1 MAKYDKP
8 KIVVEPPGPKAREI
22 IKKDESMLSPSLTRT
37 APLVGYKAEGVFVED
52 VDGNVYLDWGSGIAV
67 VNVGHRNP
75 EVIAA
80 IKDQLERLIHLNSL
94 DYYTV
99 PQVDYA
105 EMLFKVTPGK
115 FKKRVFYANSGSE
128 SIDTAIKVAK
138 WHTRRYYGLGFING
152 FHGRTLGAVTF
163 TTTGVSARRG
173 FFPLYPIATFAHYPY
188 CYRCPFN
195 LEYPS
200 CGLYCLGYIEDVIF
214 KKLVPPDETAFIL
227 IEPIQGAGGYIVPP
241 KDYLPKLEKLAH
253 DNGIIFI
260 VDEVQTGFAR
270 TGKMFASMH
279 WNLEPDVLT
288 MSKAIAHGLP
298 ASAVVT
304 KAEIMN
310 WEAGAHEG
318 TLNGNPVIMEAAKAV
333 LNYILKNQLDKNA
346 EKMGNYMKKQLREL
360 AEKYPV
366 IGDIRGLGLMI
377 GIELV
382 KDEKKTPAKEIRNK
396 LIRRAFKNGLLLL
409 GAGPNNI
416 RLAPPLIINE
426 QQIDMGMGIFEKSLK
441 QVLK

>member
-1 MAKYDKP
+1 
-8 KIVVEPPGPKAREI
+8 
-22 IKKDESMLSPSLTRT
+22 
-37 APLVGYKAEGVFVED
+37 
-52 VDGNVYLDWGSGIAV
+52 
-67 VNVGHRNP
+67 
-75 EVIAA
+75 
-80 IKDQLERLIHLNSL
+80 
-94 DYYTV
+94 
-99 PQVDYA
+99 
-105 EMLFKVTPGK
+105 MLFKVTPGN
-115 FKKRVFYANSGSE
+115 FKKRVFYTNSGSE
-128 SIDTAIKVAK
+128 SVDTAIKVAK

-188 CYRCPFN
+188 CYRCPFH

-200 CGLYCLGYIEDVIF
+200 CGLYCLSYIEDVIF

-253 DNGIIFI
+253 DNGIMFI

-298 ASAVVT
+298 AGAVVT
-304 KAEIMN
+304 KAEVMN
-310 WEAGAHEG
+310 WDAGAHEG

-346 EKMGNYMKKQLREL
+346 EKMGNYMKKRFKEL

-366 IGDIRGLGLMI
+366 IGDVRGLGLMI
-377 GIELV
+377 GIEIV

-396 LIRRAFKNGLLLL
+396 LIQRAFKNGLLLL
-409 GAGPNNI
+409 GAGPNNV
-416 RLAPPLIINE
+416 RLAPPLVITE
-426 QQIDMGMGIFEKSLK
+426 QQIDMGMEIFEKSLK
-441 QVLK
+441 QVLT

>member
-1 MAKYDKP
+1 MAQYDKP
-8 KIVVEPPGPKAREI
+8 KIIVEPPGPKAREI
-22 IKKDESMLSPSLTRT
+22 IEKDESMLSPSLTRT

-105 EMLFKVTPGK
+105 EMLFKVTPGN
-115 FKKRVFYANSGSE
+115 FKKRVFYTNSGSE
-128 SIDTAIKVAK
+128 SVDTAIKVAK

-188 CYRCPFN
+188 CYRCPFH

-253 DNGIIFI
+253 DNGIVLI

-298 ASAVVT
+298 AGAVVT
-304 KAEIMN
+304 KAEVMN
-310 WEAGAHEG
+310 WDAGAHEG

-346 EKMGNYMKKQLREL
+346 EKMGNYMKKRFKEL

-396 LIRRAFKNGLLLL
+396 LIQRAFKNGLLLL
-409 GAGPNNI
+409 GAGPNNV
-416 RLAPPLIINE
+416 RLAPPLVITE
-426 QQIDMGMGIFEKSLK
+426 QQIDMGMEIFEKSLK
-441 QVLK
+441 QVLT

>member
-1 MAKYDKP
+1 MAQYDKP

-22 IKKDESMLSPSLTRT
+22 IEKDESMLSPSLTRT

-80 IKDQLERLIHLNSL
+80 IKNQLERLIHLNSL

-105 EMLFKVTPGK
+105 EMLFKVTPGN
-115 FKKRVFYANSGSE
+115 FKKRVFYTNSGSE
-128 SIDTAIKVAK
+128 SVDTAIKVAK

-188 CYRCPFN
+188 CYRCPFH

-253 DNGIIFI
+253 DNGIVLI

-298 ASAVVT
+298 AGAVVT
-304 KAEIMN
+304 KAEVMN
-310 WEAGAHEG
+310 WDAGAHEG

-346 EKMGNYMKKQLREL
+346 EKMGNYMKKRFKEL

-396 LIRRAFKNGLLLL
+396 LIQRAFKNGLLLL
-409 GAGPNNI
+409 GAGPNNV
-416 RLAPPLIINE
+416 RLAPPLVITE
-426 QQIDMGMGIFEKSLK
+426 QQIDMGMEIFEKSLK
-441 QVLK
+441 QVLT

>member
-1 MAKYDKP
+1 MALYDKP

-22 IKKDESMLSPSLTRT
+22 IEKDESMLSPSLTRT

-105 EMLFKVTPGK
+105 EMLFKVTPGN
-115 FKKRVFYANSGSE
+115 FKKRVFYTNSGSE
-128 SIDTAIKVAK
+128 SVDTAIKVAK

-188 CYRCPFN
+188 CYRCPFH

-200 CGLYCLGYIEDVIF
+200 CGLYCLSYIEDVIF

-253 DNGIIFI
+253 DNGIMFI
-260 VDEVQTGFAR
+260 VDEIQTGFAR

-298 ASAVVT
+298 AGAVVT
-304 KAEIMN
+304 KAEVMN
-310 WEAGAHEG
+310 WDAGAHEG

-346 EKMGNYMKKQLREL
+346 EKMGNYMKKRFKEL

-366 IGDIRGLGLMI
+366 IGDVRGLGLMI

-396 LIRRAFKNGLLLL
+396 LIQRAFKNGLLLL
-409 GAGPNNI
+409 GAGPNNV
-416 RLAPPLIINE
+416 RLAPPLVITE
-426 QQIDMGMGIFEKSLK
+426 QQIDMGMEIFEKSLK
-441 QVLK
+441 QVLT

>member
-1 MAKYDKP
+1 MAQYDKP

-22 IKKDESMLSPSLTRT
+22 IEKDESMLSPSLTRT

-105 EMLFKVTPGK
+105 EMLFKVTPGN
-115 FKKRVFYANSGSE
+115 FKKRVFYTNSGSE
-128 SIDTAIKVAK
+128 SVDTAIKVAK

-188 CYRCPFN
+188 CYRCPFH

-253 DNGIIFI
+253 DNGIVLI

-298 ASAVVT
+298 AGAVVT
-304 KAEIMN
+304 KAEVMN
-310 WEAGAHEG
+310 WDAGAHEG

-346 EKMGNYMKKQLREL
+346 EKMGNYMKKRFKEL

-377 GIELV
+377 GIEFV

-396 LIRRAFKNGLLLL
+396 LIQRAFKNGLLLL
-409 GAGPNNI
+409 GAGPNNV
-416 RLAPPLIINE
+416 RLAPPLIITE
-426 QQIDMGMGIFEKSLK
+426 QQIDIGMEIFEKSLK
-441 QVLK
+441 QVLA

>member
-1 MAKYDKP
+1 MALYDKP

-22 IKKDESMLSPSLTRT
+22 IEKDESMLSPSLTRT

-105 EMLFKVTPGK
+105 EMLFKVTPGN
-115 FKKRVFYANSGSE
+115 FKKRVFYTNSGSE
-128 SIDTAIKVAK
+128 SVDTAIKVAK

-188 CYRCPFN
+188 CYRCPFHR
-195 LEYPS
+195 EYPS

-253 DNGIIFI
+253 DNGIVFI

-298 ASAVVT
+298 AGAVVT
-304 KAEIMN
+304 KAEVMN
-310 WEAGAHEG
+310 WDAGAHEG

-346 EKMGNYMKKQLREL
+346 EKMGNYMKKRFKEL

-396 LIRRAFKNGLLLL
+396 LIQRAFKNGLLLL
-409 GAGPNNI
+409 GAGPNNV
-416 RLAPPLIINE
+416 RLAPPLVITE
-426 QQIDMGMGIFEKSLK
+426 QQIDMGMEIFEKSLK
-441 QVLK
+441 QVLT